1 MIWKPKATKHYDFT
15 RMTDRQIA
23 IELGRVRRDVDH
35 LLTRM
40 DQVEEQVTISE
51 YRRKV

>member
-23 IELGRVRRDVDH
+23 IELCRVGRDVDH

-40 DQVEEQVTISE
+40 DQVEEQVTVMGL
-51 YRRKV
+51 RG